1 MKRPHKNYALALL
14 SAAAL
19 ALGACANQMEPAQQ
33 AIANIDT
40 AVAATATEA
49 AKYVPDQYKDLQA
62 KVASLKASYD
72 NKDYAAVLAAAPA
85 VLDQARGIGAGA
97 SLKKE
102 ELDAKLTTGWAALT
116 ASLPAQVNAVQSKL
130 ASLSKMSKP
139 PKGIDVAAAQAA
151 FGDAP
156 AEWKQATVAFAAG
169 NIEDASAAAK
179 DVAGKVDAAASA
191 LMMKLPTTPVAAAA
205 APSAG

>member
-14 SAAAL
+14 TAAAV

-40 AVAATATEA
+40 AVAATSTEA

-62 KVASLKASYD
+62 KVASLKASFD
-72 NKDYAAVLAAAPA
+72 AKDYAAVLAAAPP

-97 SLKKE
+97 ALKKE
-102 ELDAKLTTGWAALT
+102 ELDTKLTNGWAALT
-116 ASLPAQVNAVQSKL
+116 ASLPAQVSAVQAKL
-130 ASLSKMSKP
+130 NSLGKMSKP

-156 AEWKQATVAFAAG
+156 AEWKQATTAFAAG
-169 NIEDASAAAK
+169 NIEDASAAAN
-179 DVAGKVDAAASA
+179 DVAGKVAAAASA
-191 LMMKLPTTPVAAAA
+191 LMMKLPTTPVAAAKP
-205 APSAG
+205 PSAS

>member
-14 SAAAL
+14 TAAAL

-33 AIANIDT
+33 ALANIDT
-40 AVAATATEA
+40 AVAATSAAA

-62 KVASLKASYD
+62 KVASLHASFD
-72 NKDYAAVLAAAPA
+72 NKDYAAVLAGAPP

-97 SLKKE
+97 TLKKE
-102 ELDAKLTTGWAALT
+102 ELDAKLTSGWAALT
-116 ASLPAQVNAVQSKL
+116 ASLPAQVSAVQAKL
-130 ASLSKMSKP
+130 SSLGKMSKP
-139 PKGIDVAAAQAA
+139 PQGIDVAAAKAA

-156 AEWKQATVAFAAG
+156 AEWKQATAAFAAG

-179 DVAGKVDAAASA
+179 DVSGKVSAAAAA
-191 LMMKLPTTPVAAAA
+191 LMMKLPMTPVAAAA
-205 APSAG
+205 APASH